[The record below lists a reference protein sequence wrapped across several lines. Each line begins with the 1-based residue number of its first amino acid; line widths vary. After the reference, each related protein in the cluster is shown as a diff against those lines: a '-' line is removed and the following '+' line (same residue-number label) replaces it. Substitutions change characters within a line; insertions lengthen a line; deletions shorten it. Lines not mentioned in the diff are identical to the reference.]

1 MPADDTTLPT
11 PPADIPKYIREPLKK
26 QSAARLRHIS
36 QYAQEL
42 ADAKDRREQE
52 QQEKTGEE
60 DDQEDT
66 DVEEPDRDQH
76 EDLPEGVPAKASIT
90 IKEINNNRYYYW
102 QWREGDKIRSQYKG
116 PVNPDE

>member
-11 PPADIPKYIREPLKK
+11 PPADIPKYIHEPLQK
-26 QSAARLRHIS
+26 QSPTRLRHIS
-36 QYAQEL
+36 QYADEL
-42 ADAKDRREQE
+42 ADAKEHQREQE
-52 QQEKTGEE
+52 QQEEASEE

-66 DVEEPDRDQH
+66 DVEQPDRDQH

-102 QWREGDKIRSQYKG
+102 QWRDGDEIKSKYKS
-116 PVNPDE
+116 PVNPD